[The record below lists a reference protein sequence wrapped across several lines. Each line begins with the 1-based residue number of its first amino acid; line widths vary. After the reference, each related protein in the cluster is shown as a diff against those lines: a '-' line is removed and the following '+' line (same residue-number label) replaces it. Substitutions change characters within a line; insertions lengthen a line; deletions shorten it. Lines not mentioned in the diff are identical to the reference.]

1 MKKKN
6 KQKFAS
12 EEEPRQPQG
21 PAQDSNFSLEEIL
34 REFGGGENAPAQNP
48 PEAIPQS
55 VQLDPALQ
63 SPIPRH
69 RTVDPDP
76 ETQRPNVEHT
86 LPERHIPPRPAE
98 APDASQATPIAAPR
112 RSKPLLRS
120 LPPRKSH
127 AQRAVIPL
135 ATKAVRFPNSG

>member
-55 VQLDPALQ
+55 VQLDIHCRSGTFPLALLKRQ
-63 SPIPRH
+63 MRLRQPP
-69 RTVDPDP
+69 
-76 ETQRPNVEHT
+76 
-86 LPERHIPPRPAE
+86 LPPPG
-98 APDASQATPIAAPR
+98 

-127 AQRAVIPL
+127 AQRAVLPL
-135 ATKAVRFPNSG
+135 ATQAVRFPNSG

>member
-55 VQLDPALQ
+55 VQLDPAL
-63 SPIPRH
+63 
-69 RTVDPDP
+69 
-76 ETQRPNVEHT
+76 
-86 LPERHIPPRPAE
+86 
-98 APDASQATPIAAPR
+98 
-112 RSKPLLRS
+112 
-120 LPPRKSH
+120 
-127 AQRAVIPL
+127 
-135 ATKAVRFPNSG
+135 

>member
-1 MKKKN
+1 M
-6 KQKFAS
+6 
-12 EEEPRQPQG
+12 
-21 PAQDSNFSLEEIL
+21 

-86 LPERHIPPRPAE
+86 LPERHRGGGGGGCG
-98 APDASQATPIAAPR
+98 TF
-112 RSKPLLRS
+112 
-120 LPPRKSH
+120 
-127 AQRAVIPL
+127 PL
-135 ATKAVRFPNSG
+135 ALL